1 LTVKALQLLKNIILN
16 QMKNA
21 LKDCYQNA
29 GDGDGSWKVPKI
41 KKYFF

>member
-1 LTVKALQLLKNIILN
+1 
-16 QMKNA
+16 MKNA

-41 KKYFF
+41 KKIYLDKNSE